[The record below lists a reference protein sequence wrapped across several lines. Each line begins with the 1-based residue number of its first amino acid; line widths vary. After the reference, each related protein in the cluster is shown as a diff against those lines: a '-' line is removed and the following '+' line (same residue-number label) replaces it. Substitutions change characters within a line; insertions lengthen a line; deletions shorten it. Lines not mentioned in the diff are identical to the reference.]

1 MFISLEGVDGS
12 GKSTQA
18 ALLAATLRE
27 DGREVVEIREPG
39 GTPAAERVR
48 EILADPDLTAT
59 QKQQLVTALLLFLAA
74 RADLVETVLRPAL
87 DAGIWVVSDR
97 YADSTEAYQGHAR
110 GLGPDRVRE
119 LNAAATGGLLPDL
132 TVLLEVEPDLAL
144 GRAVDGGRF
153 EAEGATFQR
162 QVSDAYM
169 EIARRDGDRIVVV
182 DGSGPEGEVHRA
194 IVDAVMAR
202 AGS

>member
-18 ALLAATLRE
+18 ALLAAALRD

-48 EILADPDLTAT
+48 EILADPEIPLDPLSE
-59 QKQQLVTALLLFLAA
+59 LLLFLAA

-87 DAGIWVVSDR
+87 ESGVWVVSDR

>member
-48 EILADPDLTAT
+48 EILADPEIPLDPLSE
-59 QKQQLVTALLLFLAA
+59 LLLFLAA

-87 DAGIWVVSDR
+87 DAGVWVVSDR